1 MRLARLPILFALAP
15 PLLAQ
20 AAAISSPTL
29 QRTRAVWFVQ
39 SENPVGA
46 EVGFAWEPLPW
57 NDAAA
62 KAWDGAPGTRLPLG
76 NEAWAALETFTELA
90 FGKVEV
96 KAGNYYALL
105 EKDKSGWR
113 LGLLDPEKV
122 RASQRA
128 PGIAK
133 DEAFVAAIPLQVEG
147 MLADAKEALAAAW
160 EPAKGGGSA
169 TLVLKFGPYILR
181 AEAKVRGSDGA
192 SPIALPDPRGSS
204 RILFYKAKGNP
215 KGERTAFAVV
225 DHGIVA
231 WNDKLAQEA
240 AAMRAG
246 TRWRLGKDWATTLDT
261 NVPLLLGG
269 KKLAPGSWHLTLGKT
284 KDGWQLAV
292 SSAAEDHQ
300 KKLDGFAA
308 SHVSPVL
315 EVPMPSAPLS
325 PPADKLQITFASE
338 GGTTQLVVVFGPE
351 RLTVPIALGK
361 S

>member
-1 MRLARLPILFALAP
+1 MRLPLLVLPALATS
-15 PLLAQ
+15 LLAQ
-20 AAAISSPTL
+20 APAITATSL

-39 SENPVGA
+39 SENPIGA

-76 NEAWAALETFTELA
+76 NEAWAALETFTELE

-96 KAGNYYALL
+96 KAGNYYALI

-113 LGLLDPEKV
+113 LGLLDAQKV
-122 RASQRA
+122 RAAQRA

-133 DEAFVAAIPLQVEG
+133 DEALVAAIPLQVEA
-147 MLADAKEALAAAW
+147 MLADAREPLGATW

-169 TLVLKFGPYILR
+169 TLVLKFGPYLLR
-181 AEAKVRGSDGA
+181 SEAKVRGSEGA
-192 SPIALPDPRGSS
+192 SPIALPDPRASS
-204 RILFYKAKGNP
+204 RALFYKAKGNP
-215 KGERTAFAVV
+215 KGERTAFAVI
-225 DHGIVA
+225 DHGLVT
-231 WNDKLAQEA
+231 WNDKVAQQA
-240 AAMRAG
+240 AALR
-246 TRWRLGKDWATTLDT
+246 TSERWRLGKDWATTLDT

-292 SSAAEDHQ
+292 SSAAEDH
-300 KKLDGFAA
+300 KNKLDGFAA

-315 EVPMPSAPLS
+315 EVPMAGAPLS
-325 PPADKLQITFASE
+325 PPADKLQVAFVSE
-338 GGTTQLVVVFGPE
+338 GNTTQLVIAFGPE
-351 RLTVPIALGK
+351 RLTLPVALGK
-361 S
+361 